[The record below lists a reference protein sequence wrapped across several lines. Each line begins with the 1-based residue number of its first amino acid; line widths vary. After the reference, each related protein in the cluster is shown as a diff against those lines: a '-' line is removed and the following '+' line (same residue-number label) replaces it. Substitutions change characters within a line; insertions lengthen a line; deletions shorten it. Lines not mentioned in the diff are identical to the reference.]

1 MTDEN
6 LADRT
11 RSLIVRMAPEAPAEV
26 NDDERL
32 IEDLGFDS
40 IRLMELTVALER
52 VFALPRQNPEQ
63 LVDVLKVG
71 DVVRLVQNQST
82 AGPREQGSSE

>member
-71 DVVRLVQNQST
+71 DVVRLVQSQST
-82 AGPREQGSSE
+82 LGSSEQGSSE

>member
-1 MTDEN
+1 MTEVQ

-11 RSLIVRMAPEAPAEV
+11 RSLIARMAPEAPAEV
-26 NDDERL
+26 SDEQRL

-52 VFALPRQNPEQ
+52 VFELPRQNPEQ
-63 LVDVLKVG
+63 LVDVLKVA
-71 DVVRLVQNQST
+71 DVIRLVESNS
-82 AGPREQGSSE
+82 GQGAAHE